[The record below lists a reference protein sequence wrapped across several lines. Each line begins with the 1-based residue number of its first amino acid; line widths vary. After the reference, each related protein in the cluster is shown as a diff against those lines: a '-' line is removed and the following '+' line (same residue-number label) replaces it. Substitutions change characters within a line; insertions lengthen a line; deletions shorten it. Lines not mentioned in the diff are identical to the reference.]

1 MRFVCLYLCAAIAA
15 WPADSRNIDPP
26 NTNTHFKMPEYK
38 TLAQWEARKKQ
49 LKEQIQ
55 FWAGLDPMPER
66 APVRSEIFG
75 RIREQGLFD
84 REGPRRNARRVLAGR
99 QPLSPARAHG

>member
-1 MRFVCLYLCAAIAA
+1 MCAAIAA
-15 WPADSRNIDPP
+15 WPEDSRNVNPP
-26 NTNTHFKMPEYK
+26 NTDTHFKMPEYK

-49 LKEQIQ
+49 LKEQIL

-75 RIREQGLFD
+75 RIENKD
-84 REGPRRNARRVLAGR
+84 YSIEKVLIETRFAWPHFAAGR
-99 QPLSPARAHG
+99 GAGRNS